1 MSESMMTHPAQIESE
16 EPPQHIADEMSV
28 LGAILLSS
36 EAFDTAAGIVGPAN
50 FYRPLHQLI
59 YRVALDMRRRS
70 LPVDAVTIAGE
81 LEQHP
86 EWHRGP
92 GAPYLHQLIST
103 VPTAAN
109 ADFYAERVLAASKNR
124 QLSELAH
131 QVAAMADT
139 AVGATTDEAKQ
150 IYTSARMRL
159 EQFENSIPRRDL
171 TTLGEALQTAMD
183 EAEAVQKGQKV
194 AIPTG
199 FTDLDSL
206 IGGLQPGNMTLW
218 AARTGVGKSASV
230 LNVAAHVSVRKQR
243 RVLIVSVE
251 MSTTEMAQRIA
262 CAEAGVRVS
271 DMRQGRMTDDDWT
284 RLARAQAKIADAPV
298 DMIADSDM
306 TLSSVTSA
314 IRAYARQ
321 HPDLEVVAVDYI
333 QSIRH
338 DNPSSEH
345 RHNVED
351 ISKTLTG
358 LARELNLALLAAA
371 QLNRNSAGTAPRL
384 HDLKESGQLEQDAS
398 VAVLIHRPDAET
410 RDDPRMGEADF
421 IVAKNRWGPVG
432 VVTVAH
438 QMHYG
443 RFVDIASE

>member
-1 MSESMMTHPAQIESE
+1 MSESMMTHPAQTESE

-150 IYTSARMRL
+150 IYASARMRL

-171 TTLGEALQTAMD
+171 TTLGEAFETAMN
-183 EAEAVQKGQKV
+183 EAHEVQNGQKSG
-194 AIPTG
+194 IPTG
-199 FTDLDSL
+199 FVDVDRIT
-206 IGGLQPGNMTLW
+206 GGLQPGNMTLW
-218 AARTGVGKSASV
+218 AARPAVGKSASV
-230 LNVAAHVSVRKQR
+230 LNVAAHVGIREQR
-243 RVLIVSVE
+243 RVLIISVE
-251 MSTTEMAQRIA
+251 MSTVEMAQRIA
-262 CAEAGVRVS
+262 CAESGVRVS
-271 DMRQGRMTDDDWT
+271 DMRQGKLADSDWT
-284 RLARAQAKIADAPV
+284 RLTRAQAKVADAPV
-298 DMIADSDM
+298 DMIADSGLV
-306 TLSSVTSA
+306 LSSVTSA
-314 IRAYARQ
+314 IRAHARQ
-321 HPDLEVVAVDYI
+321 HPDLEVVVVDYL
-333 QSIRH
+333 QKIRH
-338 DNPSSEH
+338 DNPS
-345 RHNVED
+345 RD
-351 ISKTLTG
+351 RK
-358 LARELNLALLAAA
+358 
-371 QLNRNSAGTAPRL
+371 
-384 HDLKESGQLEQDAS
+384 S
-398 VAVLIHRPDAET
+398 VV
-410 RDDPRMGEADF
+410 
-421 IVAKNRWGPVG
+421 
-432 VVTVAH
+432 
-438 QMHYG
+438 
-443 RFVDIASE
+443 